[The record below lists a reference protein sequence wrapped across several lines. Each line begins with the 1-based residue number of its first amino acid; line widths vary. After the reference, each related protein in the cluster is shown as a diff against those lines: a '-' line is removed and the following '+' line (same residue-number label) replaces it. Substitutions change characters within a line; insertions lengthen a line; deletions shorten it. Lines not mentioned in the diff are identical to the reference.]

1 MTDSNWESGVGGASL
16 PPNRAWLNE
25 HAGRDVKMTFE
36 DRSDETP
43 VQYIITVRE
52 VEMNTDNGD

>member
-36 DRSDETP
+36 DSNGTTGVSYVIE
-43 VQYIITVRE
+43 VRE
-52 VEMNTDNGD
+52 VAVNTDNGD